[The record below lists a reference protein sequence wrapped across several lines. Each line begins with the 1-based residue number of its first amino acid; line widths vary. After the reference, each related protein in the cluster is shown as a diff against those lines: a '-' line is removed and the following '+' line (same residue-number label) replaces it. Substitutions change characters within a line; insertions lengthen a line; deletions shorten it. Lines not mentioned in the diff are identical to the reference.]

1 MNEYERFKYAL
12 TRIFMRPSSTAKL
25 LKSLQFVK
33 TIPKKVKRPY
43 KNIL

>member
-1 MNEYERFKYAL
+1 MHPY
-12 TRIFMRPSSTAKL
+12 PTAKL

-43 KNIL
+43 KNFL